1 MSIYKI
7 YFKWKDK
14 DVMLQAK
21 GLDMTHP
28 YFVSITGIVMPEK
41 SKLIID
47 PSDDEIRK
55 TFGNSTHLMI
65 PFQTVTL
72 IEETNETPH
81 SDEKIKPFVLLDD
94 KEKKKGKKGSS
105 KTNADDDYDDEDDE
119 NDEDTDA

>member
-47 PSDDEIRK
+47 PSDDELRK

-94 KEKKKGKKGSS
+94 KEKKKGKK
-105 KTNADDDYDDEDDE
+105 APAEDDDDDDDDDEDT
-119 NDEDTDA
+119 EDTDS

>member
-94 KEKKKGKKGSS
+94 KEKKKGKK
-105 KTNADDDYDDEDDE
+105 ARAEDDDNED
-119 NDEDTDA
+119 NEDTDS